1 MAKAVTPVRY
11 LALAPYDFWESVI
24 GELGVPT
31 AEALALRQPFL
42 RQLRFCQNW
51 HPQAIMRFAQLS
63 TLVNCNAGDQL
74 ISERQDTANLF
85 IVYEGTML
93 VRQRKRARARLRR
106 GSFFGEIALLQNSAA
121 TSDVVADAQSRCL
134 AIDREQ
140 FLRFMTHNYS
150 VGLQVERISTQR
162 LGHPIFPL
170 RGRSFDVR

>member
-106 GSFFGEIALLQNSAA
+106 GSFFGKSPSCRTVPPPPTWSPTRSRAA
-121 TSDVVADAQSRCL
+121 SR
-134 AIDREQ
+134 
-140 FLRFMTHNYS
+140 
-150 VGLQVERISTQR
+150 STA
-162 LGHPIFPL
+162 
-170 RGRSFDVR
+170 SSSCVS